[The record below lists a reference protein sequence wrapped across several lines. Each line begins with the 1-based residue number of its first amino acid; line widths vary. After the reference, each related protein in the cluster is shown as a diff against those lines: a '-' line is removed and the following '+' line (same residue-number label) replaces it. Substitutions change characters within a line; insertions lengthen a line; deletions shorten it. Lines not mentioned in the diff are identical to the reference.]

1 MSDPADKLSAQGPI
15 VASRAERQVQCIC
28 DALRAGQRTIVVICR
43 DPHPTRIPD
52 AALAACA
59 SSTSRVLRIGRPLP
73 QLLEMQEII
82 GAAAGVAGG
91 RGMAPQALARLLQ
104 TAEPRQSVVLV
115 IDDADSLPR
124 QSLYYLAQMQMLN
137 VLAMDAP
144 ALQIVFAARPALLER
159 LSHPDFETF
168 RNRITLAGGVK
179 EPSLERVQ
187 QEGEPVFYPDTRP
200 NKDLEQDNDSKN
212 GDLAL
217 GHENTPSI
225 APRSVELPPLPT
237 APRRLGLVSGRIAHR
252 PPVAYKAAVVLAMS
266 CLVTISFVAFLV
278 FSDDPTQSSAP
289 AVRSGVQQEF
299 AEAPGRSLSAS
310 PEPRQTDKA
319 SLIDQAIAAAAAG
332 RFEEARLLEQAA
344 YQAARAGVNPIGAP
358 SPPIETALAQALPP
372 SESATAADR
381 PETVGKT
388 DQPMLFPKLAPQL
401 QAGPSPPVEAPRAT
415 LPEPP
420 APGRVAALQR
430 TIELPPASGSP
441 AAPSAPPGKAS
452 PGLVQA
458 EAGIASPP
466 RDTFEN
472 AQKWIRERLKCERH
486 TTPNGLW
493 IESAEYCPSGPL
505 GYLVLKVKSGQ
516 QKVYLF
522 ENIPPAVWEGF
533 KAAPSADKFYH
544 SAIKGKRH
552 WFRLASKMKPSAP
565 ELMYR

>member
-73 QLLEMQEII
+73 ELLELQEII

-168 RNRITLAGGVK
+168 RNRITLAGGVT

-187 QEGEPVFYPDTRP
+187 QEGEPVFYPDTRR

-225 APRSVELPPLPT
+225 APRLVELPPLPT

-266 CLVTISFVAFLV
+266 CLVTISYVAFLV
-278 FSDDPTQSSAP
+278 FYDPTQSSAP

-299 AEAPGRSLSAS
+299 SAAPGRSPSA
-310 PEPRQTDKA
+310 PLDPRQTDKVIA
-319 SLIDQAIAAAAAG
+319 SLIDQATAAVAAG

-344 YQAARAGVNPIGAP
+344 YQAAHQAALARVNPNGAP
-358 SPPIETALAQALPP
+358 SPEVETALAQALPP

-388 DQPMLFPKLAPQL
+388 DQPILFPKLAPQL
-401 QAGPSPPVEAPRAT
+401 PAGPSPLVEAPLAT
-415 LPEPP
+415 PPEPT

-430 TIELPPASGSP
+430 PIELPPASG
-441 AAPSAPPGKAS
+441 
-452 PGLVQA
+452 
-458 EAGIASPP
+458 P
-466 RDTFEN
+466 RRRPRRR
-472 AQKWIRERLKCERH
+472 RERREHR
-486 TTPNGLW
+486 
-493 IESAEYCPSGPL
+493 
-505 GYLVLKVKSGQ
+505 
-516 QKVYLF
+516 LF
-522 ENIPPAVWEGF
+522 ARVSV
-533 KAAPSADKFYH
+533 AANFT
-544 SAIKGKRH
+544 
-552 WFRLASKMKPSAP
+552 L
-565 ELMYR
+565 L

>member
-1 MSDPADKLSAQGPI
+1 MSDTADKLSAHGPI
-15 VASRAERQVQCIC
+15 LNPRAGHEVEQRIC

-73 QLLEMQEII
+73 ELLELQEII

-168 RNRITLAGGVK
+168 RNRITLAGGVT

-187 QEGEPVFYPDTRP
+187 QEGEPVFYPDTRR

-225 APRSVELPPLPT
+225 APRLVELPPLPT

-266 CLVTISFVAFLV
+266 CLVTISYVAFLV
-278 FSDDPTQSSAP
+278 FYDPTQSSAP

-299 AEAPGRSLSAS
+299 SAAPGRSPSA
-310 PEPRQTDKA
+310 PLDPRQTDKVIA
-319 SLIDQAIAAAAAG
+319 SLIDQATAAVAAG
-332 RFEEARLLEQAA
+332 RFEEARLL
-344 YQAARAGVNPIGAP
+344 
-358 SPPIETALAQALPP
+358 
-372 SESATAADR
+372 DR
-381 PETVGKT
+381 
-388 DQPMLFPKLAPQL
+388 
-401 QAGPSPPVEAPRAT
+401 
-415 LPEPP
+415 
-420 APGRVAALQR
+420 
-430 TIELPPASGSP
+430 
-441 AAPSAPPGKAS
+441 
-452 PGLVQA
+452 
-458 EAGIASPP
+458 
-466 RDTFEN
+466 
-472 AQKWIRERLKCERH
+472 
-486 TTPNGLW
+486 
-493 IESAEYCPSGPL
+493 
-505 GYLVLKVKSGQ
+505 KS
-516 QKVYLF
+516 V
-522 ENIPPAVWEGF
+522 V
-533 KAAPSADKFYH
+533 
-544 SAIKGKRH
+544 
-552 WFRLASKMKPSAP
+552 
-565 ELMYR
+565 

>member
-1 MSDPADKLSAQGPI
+1 MSDPADKLSAQSPI

-52 AALAACA
+52 AALAECA

-73 QLLEMQEII
+73 ELLELQEII

-91 RGMAPQALARLLQ
+91 RGKAPQALARLLQ

-137 VLAMDAP
+137 VLATDAS

-168 RNRITLAGGVK
+168 RNRITLAGGVT

-187 QEGEPVFYPDTRP
+187 QEGEPVFYPGTRR
-200 NKDLEQDNDSKN
+200 NNDLEQDNDSKN

-225 APRSVELPPLPT
+225 APRLVELPPLPT

-252 PPVAYKAAVVLAMS
+252 PPVAYKVAVVLAMS
-266 CLVTISFVAFLV
+266 CFVTISYVAFLV
-278 FSDDPTQSSAP
+278 FYDPTQSSAP

-299 AEAPGRSLSAS
+299 SAAPGRSPSA
-310 PEPRQTDKA
+310 PLDPRQTDKVIA
-319 SLIDQAIAAAAAG
+319 SLIDQATAAVAAG

-344 YQAARAGVNPIGAP
+344 YQAALARVNPNGAP
-358 SPPIETALAQALPP
+358 SPEVETALAQAPPP

-388 DQPMLFPKLAPQL
+388 DQPILFPKLAPQL
-401 QAGPSPPVEAPRAT
+401 HAGPSPLVEAPRAT
-415 LPEPP
+415 PPEPT
-420 APGRVAALQR
+420 APGRVAAFQR
-430 TIELPPASGSP
+430 PIELAPTSG
-441 AAPSAPPGKAS
+441 AASAPWA
-452 PGLVQA
+452 
-458 EAGIASPP
+458 
-466 RDTFEN
+466 
-472 AQKWIRERLKCERH
+472 
-486 TTPNGLW
+486 
-493 IESAEYCPSGPL
+493 
-505 GYLVLKVKSGQ
+505 
-516 QKVYLF
+516 
-522 ENIPPAVWEGF
+522 
-533 KAAPSADKFYH
+533 
-544 SAIKGKRH
+544 
-552 WFRLASKMKPSAP
+552 
-565 ELMYR
+565 